1 MQIDLKCAIELIM
14 CLDNLGFVI
23 VYLFTCLF
31 VFVCGLLLLWIV
43 LMQRFAFLVLRN
55 MQKLQIV

>member
-31 VFVCGLLLLWIV
+31 VFVCVLLLLWIV